1 VKIFITGGRG
11 RLANSLGP
19 LLRQQGHHIQ
29 AFSRNANSQ
38 NLPLAG
44 LGRELEKNPADVVL
58 HLAWSTVPATAELE
72 PGIEWREDLPLLS
85 QIATQLLRQKKAK
98 GRSPLLVFFSSCS
111 IYGNGKITL
120 PFRETD
126 PANPIGWYARGKL
139 EAERLLC
146 YHHEVNGLPVLILRV
161 SNPYGFGQD
170 ATTLQGVV
178 PALFKAAL
186 TQKTFRQW
194 GDGKALKDFLHIKD
208 LFSAL
213 KRCLNQRVQGIF
225 NICSGQP
232 ISLRMLIRK
241 IEKDLGMKLKVHRE
255 KAKSWDVTHAAYS
268 PLRMRKTT
276 GWSPQISLE
285 QGLRFLREAATA
297 NRANRA

>member
-1 VKIFITGGRG
+1 
-11 RLANSLGP
+11 
-19 LLRQQGHHIQ
+19 
-29 AFSRNANSQ
+29 
-38 NLPLAG
+38 
-44 LGRELEKNPADVVL
+44 
-58 HLAWSTVPATAELE
+58 VPATAELE
-72 PGIEWREDLPLLS
+72 PGSEWREDLPLLS
-85 QIATQLLRQKKAK
+85 QIATQLLRLKKAK

-111 IYGNGKITL
+111 IYGNGKITR

-126 PANPIGWYARGKL
+126 STNPIGWYARGKL
-139 EAERLLC
+139 EAERLLS
-146 YHHEVNGLPVLILRV
+146 YHHEVNGLPLLILRV

-213 KRCLNQRVQGIF
+213 QRCLNQRVQGIF
-225 NICSGQP
+225 NVCSGQP
-232 ISLRMLIRK
+232 VSLAALIRK
-241 IEKDLGMKLKVHRE
+241 IEKDLGTKLEVQRE
-255 KAKSWDVTHAAYS
+255 EPKSWDVTHAAYS

-285 QGLRFLREAATA
+285 LGLRFCRETATA
-297 NRANRA
+297 NRENRT